1 MLDYKKNFEEV
12 IVTTQEE
19 LDHIPLDYAGQVYIH
34 SDELITVWQTFLKR
48 VMVRGNSRVVAK
60 GNSFVIANDNSLIL
74 ANDYSTVFAWDNS
87 SVVAYDVSNVESMEN
102 NKIFASEHST
112 VVAWGN
118 NSEIYSK
125 GYSHVIVYGKSTV
138 EAWENSSVEV
148 YEGGSVVAHGNSQV
162 INHSPNTHI
171 KVYNNAREILMPKHV
186 YEFLDFY
193 KIKHNKT
200 TATFYKAVRK
210 TSDGVYYSDRC
221 PEFIYTI
228 GEYKEEVCDTNV
240 YELCAS
246 GIHISPLDWALWY
259 SADWEN
265 CAILEVE
272 TNIEDIVI
280 PLYSEGK
287 VRTPKVKVIREV
299 PPEEWGFFGKLL
311 NYRTTPIEDGNKID
325 TNR

>member
-19 LDHIPLDYAGQVYIH
+19 LDHIPLDYVGQVYIH
-34 SDELITVWQTFLKR
+34 SDELITIWQTFLKR
-48 VMVRGNSRVVAK
+48 VIVRGNSRVVAK
-60 GNSFVIANDNSLIL
+60 DNSFVIAEDNSLIL
-74 ANDYSTVFAWDNS
+74 AGDFSTVFAWDNS
-87 SVVAYDVSNVESMEN
+87 SVVAYGVSSVKSMGN

-112 VVAWGN
+112 VAAWGN
-118 NSEIYSK
+118 AEICSK
-125 GYSHVIVYGKSTV
+125 GYSRVTINGNSTV

-148 YEGGSVVAHGNSQV
+148 CGGGSVVAHGNSQV
-162 INHSPNTHI
+162 VNHSSYADI
-171 KVYNNAREILMPKHV
+171 RVYDNAREILMPKHV

-228 GEYKEEVCDTNV
+228 GKYKEEVCDTNV

-246 GIHISPLDWALWY
+246 GIHISPLDWAL
-259 SADWEN
+259 
-265 CAILEVE
+265 
-272 TNIEDIVI
+272 
-280 PLYSEGK
+280 
-287 VRTPKVKVIREV
+287 
-299 PPEEWGFFGKLL
+299 
-311 NYRTTPIEDGNKID
+311 
-325 TNR
+325 

>member
-1 MLDYKKNFEEV
+1 MWDYKNLEEV
-12 IVTTQEE
+12 VVTTQEE
-19 LDHIPLDYAGQVYIH
+19 LDQVPLDYVGQVYIN
-34 SDELITVWQTFLKR
+34 SDELITIWQNFLKR
-48 VMVRGNSRVVAK
+48 VIVRGNSRVVVK
-60 GNSFVIANDNSLIL
+60 DNSFVIAEDNSLIL
-74 ANDYSTVFAWDNS
+74 AGDFSTVFAWGNS
-87 SVVAYDVSNVESMEN
+87 SVVASGESNVKSMEN
-102 NKIFASEHST
+102 NKIFATEHSI
-112 VVAWGN
+112 VAAWGN
-118 NSEIYSK
+118 AEIYSK
-125 GYSHVIVYGKSTV
+125 GYSYVIAYGKSTV

-148 YEGGSVVAHGNSQV
+148 YEWGSVVAHGNSRV
-162 INHSPNTHI
+162 INRSPNANI
-171 KVYNNAREILMPKHV
+171 KVYNNAHEILMPKDV
-186 YEFLDFY
+186 YNFLHFY
-193 KIKHNKT
+193 KIKHNET

-228 GEYKEEVCDTNV
+228 GKYKEEVCDTNI

-246 GIHISPLDWALWY
+246 GIHISSLDWALWY

-287 VRTPKVKVIREV
+287 VRTSKVKVIREV

-311 NYRTTPIEDGNKID
+311 NYRTTPIEGGNKTD